1 MLTRETITEKY
12 GAEAVNMMYSL
23 TRSQLMF
30 MSEALTAVLNGATD
44 IDRIAERYST
54 DDCKAVVVCHWT
66 MFCKK

>member
-12 GAEAVNMMYSL
+12 GTEAASLMNSL

-44 IDRIAERYST
+44 IDRIAQKYNSV
-54 DDCKAVVVCHWT
+54 DCEAVVMCLQT